1 MSRRVMKMPK
11 TVSGHQA
18 ITSWG
23 SPLLRA
29 MRVPGTKISLRTRR
43 SANPLF
49 LHLAARLNDEVK
61 PLSKR
66 NTWSYNYRPIRMGQA
81 VSDHAGYAIDCWSD
95 DIGAHRWPS
104 KMPATKARKISK
116 ILESYKT
123 PEGKYIF
130 GWGASKLAP
139 GVTYKG
145 TTHRTKAGND
155 PMHFFIAPGVTTR
168 DLMRVRR
175 LMGLRKNGTVR
186 N

>member
-1 MSRRVMKMPK
+1 MTK

-18 ITSWG
+18 IKSW
-23 SPLLRA
+23 SSSLLAAR
-29 MRVPGTKISLRTRR
+29 RVPGTNISLRTRR
-43 SANPLF
+43 ACLPLF

-66 NTWSYNYRPIRMGQA
+66 NTWSFNYRPIRMGQSA

-104 KMPATKARKISK
+104 KMPATKARKIGR

-130 GWGASKLAP
+130 GWGASSLAP
-139 GVTYKG
+139 GVDYKG
-145 TTHRTKAGND
+145 VTHRTKAGND
-155 PMHFFIAPGVTTR
+155 PMHFFIAPGVTVR
-168 DLMRVRR
+168 DLMRTRR
-175 LMGLRKNGTVR
+175 AMGLRLNGTVK
-186 N
+186 NPK